1 MEQLPC
7 DICHRSFL
15 GIQALSVHKSVSHGV
30 TCDESYDPKKTLTCD
45 KCGKTFST
53 AKCLNDHCNQEHP
66 SLEKIASV
74 NCKCEA
80 PCNLEFETAQELNSH
95 LIICNI
101 ANSKTSE
108 PLKNFACDKCNLSN
122 WHSSNAL
129 RFFPCHYQIILT
141 IKFTGTLSQFKS
153 IIRLKCKFF

>member
-1 MEQLPC
+1 MRYPV
-7 DICHRSFL
+7 
-15 GIQALSVHKSVSHGV
+15 QALSVHKSVSHGV

-80 PCNLEFETAQELNSH
+80 PCNLEFETAQGVKYLV
-95 LIICNI
+95 
-101 ANSKTSE
+101 
-108 PLKNFACDKCNLSN
+108 FV
-122 WHSSNAL
+122 SS
-129 RFFPCHYQIILT
+129 PI
-141 IKFTGTLSQFKS
+141 
-153 IIRLKCKFF
+153 

>member
-1 MEQLPC
+1 MRYPV
-7 DICHRSFL
+7 
-15 GIQALSVHKSVSHGV
+15 QALSVHKSVSHGV

-80 PCNLEFETAQELNSH
+80 PCNLEFETAQDLNSH
-95 LIICNI
+95 LVICNI
-101 ANSKTSE
+101 ANSKNSE
-108 PLKNFACDKCNLSN
+108 PLKNFTCDKCNLSN

-129 RFFPCHYQIILT
+129 RFCPCLYPTILT
-141 IKFTGTLSQFKS
+141 IKFMCIFKCDELSLALLKIEVFLPSFCLYPKS
-153 IIRLKCKFF
+153 